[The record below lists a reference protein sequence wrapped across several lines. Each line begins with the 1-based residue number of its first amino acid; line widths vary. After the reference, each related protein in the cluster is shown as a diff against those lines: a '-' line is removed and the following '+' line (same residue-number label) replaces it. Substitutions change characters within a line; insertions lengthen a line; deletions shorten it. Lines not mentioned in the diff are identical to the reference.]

1 MGTWKIFSRPPH
13 GSTEW
18 RGLDLVL
25 QVMSAMA
32 AADGEMETREINA
45 IQQIYLTTFGRSVTG
60 EDIRTAAEFVLRKGG
75 LFELLS
81 AASDSLSE
89 ATKEEIIRSA
99 YLVLLADGKIS
110 DDERTTLKQIAVAL
124 KVPEVHFGSIL
135 ESIALALNSPR
146 T

>member
-110 DDERTTLKQIAVAL
+110 D
-124 KVPEVHFGSIL
+124 GS
-135 ESIALALNSPR
+135 AR
-146 T
+146 R